1 MKSCKEISL
10 IVCGCLCAG
19 LFTGCG
25 ARAGSDN
32 AKNVYTGA
40 GMEGTPIID
49 YVVPQLLPN
58 ILVDKE
64 GYCLGEEMTAVLK
77 GKELPESFALVDA
90 ETAEAVYWGPLEE
103 VVYNEELELYIGY
116 ADFSEFTET
125 GKYYLQCDIIGQSD
139 RFLIEERLYDRLFL
153 ETYERFALKCQDGSL
168 EPEEAVSLLAAYE
181 WYAEVFPDA
190 DGNQIPDVLEEIKG
204 WAAYQEE
211 TGVQASDEAMYAAIL
226 AKFSYIYQKF
236 DFQYATDCLKRAST
250 VFGQVQNT
258 LSKDADSFFALTE
271 LYRATG
277 LYTYYCQIADYK
289 GFFENNTGYLEEQSY
304 LYGAMTYLVTRQKVD
319 VELCAALMNRLMDKA
334 EEISKRYENMIHP
347 INARNNGSQ
356 DLLNNA
362 ALVSCANF
370 CMNNYQYTNICEE
383 FLHYLM
389 GRNQESIDFYE
400 GDGGRIEY
408 LLLLAGLA
416 AKEEQVG
423 Q

>member
-1 MKSCKEISL
+1 MRSCKEISL
-10 IVCGCLCAG
+10 IVCVCLCAV
-19 LFTGCG
+19 FVTGCG
-25 ARAGSDN
+25 AQAGSDDV
-32 AKNVYTGA
+32 KNVYTGA

-49 YVVPQLLPN
+49 YVVPQPLPN

-77 GKELPESFALVDA
+77 GKELPESFALMDA
-90 ETAEAVYWGPLEE
+90 ETAEPVYWGPLEE
-103 VVYNEELELYIGY
+103 VVYNEELGLYIGY
-116 ADFSEFTET
+116 ADFSEFNEA
-125 GKYYLQCDIIGQSD
+125 GKYYLQCDIIGQSG

-153 ETYERFALKCQDGSL
+153 ETYESFALKCQDRTL
-168 EPEEAVSLLAAYE
+168 EPEEAVLLLAAYE

-211 TGVQASDEAMYAAIL
+211 TGVQASDEALYAAIL

-258 LSKDADSFFALTE
+258 LSKDADSFLALTE

-277 LYTYYCQIADYK
+277 LSAYYTQIADYK
-289 GFFENNTGYLEEQSY
+289 SFFENNTGYLEEQSY

-334 EEISKRYENMIHP
+334 EEISKRYEDMIHP
-347 INARNNGSQ
+347 ISARNNGSQ

-416 AKEEQVG
+416 AKEEQEG